1 MKESEMIHTWK
12 GKEIDTLSREELIE
26 IIKFLIHEM
35 EVLRE
40 DRDAWRRGG
49 SAVQYML
56 QKNKGEMK

>member
-1 MKESEMIHTWK
+1 MIHTWK

-40 DRDAWRRGG
+40 DRDAWMRSG
-49 SAVQYML
+49 SAIQYML
-56 QKNKGEMK
+56 QKNKGE

>member
-1 MKESEMIHTWK
+1 MIHTWK

-40 DRDAWRRGG
+40 DRDAWMKSG
-49 SAVQYML
+49 SAIQYML
-56 QKNKGEMK
+56 QNKGEMK